1 MHKKLGII
9 MCITGALVVGTAI
22 FLHFSAEND
31 LMSELSSRVMYT
43 NDSSES
49 ANSSVEEDESSLLES
64 PEFSPVDSDMV
75 VDEITTFQ
83 NVLEVPSCD
92 IQVPLIE
99 GVDSAA
105 LRRGAGHF
113 TETANIGEEG
123 NACYAGHYSTI
134 YNCIFNNLP
143 NVKLYDEVIGY
154 NAKGEKTTYYVISKY
169 VTTPDN
175 ISVLAQY
182 PDTKDLTIVT
192 CSENGT
198 RRLIIQCR
206 ALDKQAL
213 DEFRKESE
221 REKRESLYA
230 LADEIGTINVTN
242 FMVNKDR
249 PVNMNYNLPARRHHE
264 RVSVVE
270 SLLDWQLERGNK

>member
-9 MCITGALVVGTAI
+9 MCVTGALVVGTAI
-22 FLHFSAEND
+22 FLHFNAESE
-31 LMSELSSRVMYT
+31 LMGELSSRVMYT
-43 NDSSES
+43 SESSE
-49 ANSSVEEDESSLLES
+49 NSEEATQDDESSLLES
-64 PEFSPVDSDMV
+64 PEFSPVDADMEV
-75 VDEITTFQ
+75 AEITTFQ

-105 LRRGAGHF
+105 LRKGAGHF

-143 NVKLYDEVIGY
+143 NVKLYDEIIGY
-154 NAKGEKTTYYVISKY
+154 NAKGEKTIYYVISKY

-175 ISVLAQY
+175 ISVLTQY
-182 PDTKDLTIVT
+182 EDTKDLTLVT

-206 ALDKQAL
+206 ALDKEAL
-213 DEFRKESE
+213 DQFRRESE
-221 REKRESLYA
+221 REKRESLYS
-230 LADEIGTINVTN
+230 LADGIGTINVTN
-242 FMVNKDR
+242 FMVNKDK

-264 RVSVVE
+264 HISIVE
-270 SLLDWQLERGNK
+270 SLLGKEQ

>member
-9 MCITGALVVGTAI
+9 MCVTGALVVGTAI
-22 FLHFSAEND
+22 FLHFNAESE
-31 LMSELSSRVMYT
+31 LMGELSSRVMYT
-43 NDSSES
+43 SESSE
-49 ANSSVEEDESSLLES
+49 NSEEATQDDESSLIES
-64 PEFSPVDSDMV
+64 PEFSPVDADMEV
-75 VDEITTFQ
+75 AEITTFQ
-83 NVLEVPSCD
+83 NVLEVPSCG

-105 LRRGAGHF
+105 LRKGAGHF

-154 NAKGEKTTYYVISKY
+154 NAKGEKTIYYVISKY

-175 ISVLAQY
+175 ISVLTQY
-182 PDTKDLTIVT
+182 EDTKDLTLVT

-206 ALDKQAL
+206 ALDKEAL
-213 DEFRKESE
+213 DQFRRESE
-221 REKRESLYA
+221 REKRESLYS
-230 LADEIGTINVTN
+230 LADGIGTINVTN
-242 FMVNKDR
+242 FMVNKDK

-264 RVSVVE
+264 HISIVE
-270 SLLDWQLERGNK
+270 SLLGKEQ

>member
-9 MCITGALVVGTAI
+9 MCVTGALVVGTAI
-22 FLHFSAEND
+22 FLHFNAESE
-31 LMSELSSRVMYT
+31 LMGELSSRVMYT
-43 NDSSES
+43 NESSE
-49 ANSSVEEDESSLLES
+49 NSEEATQDDESSLIES
-64 PEFSPVDSDMV
+64 PEFSPVDADMEV
-75 VDEITTFQ
+75 AEITTFQ
-83 NVLEVPSCD
+83 NVLEVPSCG

-105 LRRGAGHF
+105 LRKGAGHF

-154 NAKGEKTTYYVISKY
+154 NAKGEKTIYYVISKY

-175 ISVLAQY
+175 ISVLTQY
-182 PDTKDLTIVT
+182 EDTKDLTLVT

-206 ALDKQAL
+206 ALDKEAL
-213 DEFRKESE
+213 DQFRRESE
-221 REKRESLYA
+221 REKRESLYS
-230 LADEIGTINVTN
+230 LADGIGTINVTN
-242 FMVNKDR
+242 FMVNKDK

-264 RVSVVE
+264 HISIVE
-270 SLLDWQLERGNK
+270 SLLGKEQ

>member
-9 MCITGALVVGTAI
+9 MCVTGALVVGTAI
-22 FLHFSAEND
+22 FLHFNAESE
-31 LMSELSSRVMYT
+31 LMGELSSRVMYT
-43 NDSSES
+43 SESSE
-49 ANSSVEEDESSLLES
+49 NSEEDTQDDESSLLES
-64 PEFSPVDSDMV
+64 PEFSPVDADMEV
-75 VDEITTFQ
+75 AEITTFQ
-83 NVLEVPSCD
+83 NVLEVPSCG

-105 LRRGAGHF
+105 LRKGAGHF

-154 NAKGEKTTYYVISKY
+154 NAKGEKTIYYVISKY

-175 ISVLAQY
+175 ISVLTQY
-182 PDTKDLTIVT
+182 EDTKDLTLVT

-206 ALDKQAL
+206 ALDKEAL
-213 DEFRKESE
+213 DQFRRESE
-221 REKRESLYA
+221 REKRESLYS
-230 LADEIGTINVTN
+230 LADSIGTINVTN
-242 FMVNKDR
+242 FMVNKDK

-264 RVSVVE
+264 HISIVE
-270 SLLDWQLERGNK
+270 SLLGKEQ

>member
-9 MCITGALVVGTAI
+9 MCVTGALVVGTAI
-22 FLHFSAEND
+22 FLHFNAESE
-31 LMSELSSRVMYT
+31 LMGELSSRVMYT
-43 NDSSES
+43 SESSE
-49 ANSSVEEDESSLLES
+49 NSEEATQDDESSLIES
-64 PEFSPVDSDMV
+64 PEFSPVDADMEV
-75 VDEITTFQ
+75 AEITTFQ

-99 GVDSAA
+99 GVDSSA
-105 LRRGAGHF
+105 LRKGAGHF

-154 NAKGEKTTYYVISKY
+154 NAKGEKTVYYVISKY

-175 ISVLAQY
+175 ISVLTQY
-182 PDTKDLTIVT
+182 EDTKDLTLVT

-206 ALDKQAL
+206 ALDKEAL
-213 DEFRKESE
+213 DQFRRESE
-221 REKRESLYA
+221 REKRESLYS
-230 LADEIGTINVTN
+230 LADGIGTINVTN
-242 FMVNKDR
+242 FMVNKDK
-249 PVNMNYNLPARRHHE
+249 PVNMNYDLPARRHHE
-264 RVSVVE
+264 HISIVE
-270 SLLDWQLERGNK
+270 SLIGKEQ

>member
-9 MCITGALVVGTAI
+9 MCVTGALVVGTAI
-22 FLHFSAEND
+22 FLHFNAESE
-31 LMSELSSRVMYT
+31 LMGELSSRVMYT
-43 NDSSES
+43 SESSE
-49 ANSSVEEDESSLLES
+49 NSEEATQDDDSSLLES
-64 PEFSPVDSDMV
+64 PEFSPVDADMEV
-75 VDEITTFQ
+75 AEITTFQ
-83 NVLEVPSCD
+83 NVLEVPSCG

-105 LRRGAGHF
+105 LRKGAGHF

-154 NAKGEKTTYYVISKY
+154 NTKGEKTIYYVISKY

-175 ISVLAQY
+175 ISVLTQY
-182 PDTKDLTIVT
+182 EDTKDLTLVT

-206 ALDKQAL
+206 ALDKEAL
-213 DEFRKESE
+213 DQFRRESE
-221 REKRESLYA
+221 REKRESLYS
-230 LADEIGTINVTN
+230 LADGIGTINVTN
-242 FMVNKDR
+242 FMVNKDK

-264 RVSVVE
+264 HISIVE
-270 SLLDWQLERGNK
+270 SLLGKEQ

>member
-9 MCITGALVVGTAI
+9 MCVTGALVVGTAI
-22 FLHFSAEND
+22 FLHFNAESE
-31 LMSELSSRVMYT
+31 LMGELSSRVMYT
-43 NDSSES
+43 SESSE
-49 ANSSVEEDESSLLES
+49 NSEEATQDDESSLLES
-64 PEFSPVDSDMV
+64 PEFSPVDADMEV
-75 VDEITTFQ
+75 AEITTFQ

-105 LRRGAGHF
+105 LRKGAGHF

-154 NAKGEKTTYYVISKY
+154 NAKGEKTIYYVISKY

-175 ISVLAQY
+175 ISVLTQY
-182 PDTKDLTIVT
+182 EDTKDLTLVT

-206 ALDKQAL
+206 ALDKEAL
-213 DEFRKESE
+213 DQFRRESE
-221 REKRESLYA
+221 REKRESLYS
-230 LADEIGTINVTN
+230 LADGIGTINVTN
-242 FMVNKDR
+242 FMVNKDK

-264 RVSVVE
+264 HISIVE
-270 SLLDWQLERGNK
+270 SLLGKEQ

>member
-9 MCITGALVVGTAI
+9 MCVTGALVVGTAI
-22 FLHFSAEND
+22 FLHFNAESE
-31 LMSELSSRVMYT
+31 LMGELSSRVMYT
-43 NDSSES
+43 SESSE
-49 ANSSVEEDESSLLES
+49 NSEEATQDDESSLLES
-64 PEFSPVDSDMV
+64 PEFSPVDADMEV
-75 VDEITTFQ
+75 AEITTFQ

-105 LRRGAGHF
+105 LRKGAGHF

-154 NAKGEKTTYYVISKY
+154 NAKSEKTIYYVISKY

-175 ISVLAQY
+175 ISVLTQY
-182 PDTKDLTIVT
+182 EDTKDLTLVT

-206 ALDKQAL
+206 ALDKEAL
-213 DEFRKESE
+213 DQFRRESE
-221 REKRESLYA
+221 REKRESLYS
-230 LADEIGTINVTN
+230 LADSIGTINVTN
-242 FMVNKDR
+242 FMVNKDK

-264 RVSVVE
+264 HISIVE
-270 SLLDWQLERGNK
+270 SLLGKEQ

>member
-9 MCITGALVVGTAI
+9 MCVTGALVVGTAI
-22 FLHFSAEND
+22 FLHFNAESE
-31 LMSELSSRVMYT
+31 LMGELSSRVMYT
-43 NDSSES
+43 SESSE
-49 ANSSVEEDESSLLES
+49 NSEEATQDDESSLLES
-64 PEFSPVDSDMV
+64 PEFSPVDADMEV
-75 VDEITTFQ
+75 AEITTFQ

-105 LRRGAGHF
+105 LRKGAGHF

-154 NAKGEKTTYYVISKY
+154 NAKGEKTIYYVISKY

-175 ISVLAQY
+175 ISVLTQY
-182 PDTKDLTIVT
+182 EDTKDLTLVT

-206 ALDKQAL
+206 ALDKEAL
-213 DEFRKESE
+213 DQFRRESE
-221 REKRESLYA
+221 REKRESLYS
-230 LADEIGTINVTN
+230 LADGIGTINVTN
-242 FMVNKDR
+242 FMVNKDK
-249 PVNMNYNLPARRHHE
+249 PVNMNYDLPARRHHE
-264 RVSVVE
+264 HISIVE
-270 SLLDWQLERGNK
+270 SLLGKEQ

>member
-9 MCITGALVVGTAI
+9 MCVTGALVVGTAI
-22 FLHFSAEND
+22 FLHFNAESE
-31 LMSELSSRVMYT
+31 LMGELSSRVMYT
-43 NDSSES
+43 SESSE
-49 ANSSVEEDESSLLES
+49 NSEEATQDDESSLLES
-64 PEFSPVDSDMV
+64 PEFSPVDADMEV
-75 VDEITTFQ
+75 AEITTFQ
-83 NVLEVPSCD
+83 NVLEVPSCG

-105 LRRGAGHF
+105 LRKGAGHF

-154 NAKGEKTTYYVISKY
+154 NAKGEKTIYYVISKY

-175 ISVLAQY
+175 ISVLTQY
-182 PDTKDLTIVT
+182 EDTKDLTLVT

-206 ALDKQAL
+206 ALDKEAL
-213 DEFRKESE
+213 DQFRRESE
-221 REKRESLYA
+221 REKRESLYS
-230 LADEIGTINVTN
+230 LADGIGTINVTN
-242 FMVNKDR
+242 FMVNKDK

-264 RVSVVE
+264 HISIVE
-270 SLLDWQLERGNK
+270 SLLGKEQ

>member
-9 MCITGALVVGTAI
+9 MCVTGALVVGTAI
-22 FLHFSAEND
+22 FLHFNAESE
-31 LMSELSSRVMYT
+31 LMGELSSRVMYT
-43 NDSSES
+43 SESSE
-49 ANSSVEEDESSLLES
+49 NSEEATQDDESSLLES
-64 PEFSPVDSDMV
+64 PEFSPVDADMEV
-75 VDEITTFQ
+75 AEITTFQ
-83 NVLEVPSCD
+83 NVLEVPSCG

-105 LRRGAGHF
+105 LRKGAGHF

-154 NAKGEKTTYYVISKY
+154 NAKGEKTIYYVISKY

-175 ISVLAQY
+175 ISVLTQY
-182 PDTKDLTIVT
+182 EDTKDLTLVT

-206 ALDKQAL
+206 ALDKEAL
-213 DEFRKESE
+213 DQFRRESE
-221 REKRESLYA
+221 REKRESLYS
-230 LADEIGTINVTN
+230 LADGIGTINITN
-242 FMVNKDR
+242 FMVNKDK

-264 RVSVVE
+264 HISIVE
-270 SLLDWQLERGNK
+270 SLLGKEQ

>member
-9 MCITGALVVGTAI
+9 MCVTGALVVGTAI
-22 FLHFSAEND
+22 FLHFNAESE
-31 LMSELSSRVMYT
+31 LMGELSSRVMYT
-43 NDSSES
+43 SESSE
-49 ANSSVEEDESSLLES
+49 NSEEATQDDESSLLES
-64 PEFSPVDSDMV
+64 PEFSPVDADMEV
-75 VDEITTFQ
+75 AEITTFQ
-83 NVLEVPSCD
+83 NVLEVPSCG

-105 LRRGAGHF
+105 LRKGAGHF

-154 NAKGEKTTYYVISKY
+154 NAKGEKTIYYVISKY

-175 ISVLAQY
+175 ISVLTQY
-182 PDTKDLTIVT
+182 EDTKDLTLVT

-206 ALDKQAL
+206 ALDKEAL
-213 DEFRKESE
+213 DQFRRESE
-221 REKRESLYA
+221 REKRESLYS
-230 LADEIGTINVTN
+230 LADSIGTINVTN
-242 FMVNKDR
+242 FMVNKDK

-264 RVSVVE
+264 HISIVE
-270 SLLDWQLERGNK
+270 SLLGKEQ

>member
-9 MCITGALVVGTAI
+9 MCVTGALVVGTAI
-22 FLHFSAEND
+22 FLHFNAESE
-31 LMSELSSRVMYT
+31 LMGELSSRVMYT
-43 NDSSES
+43 SESSE
-49 ANSSVEEDESSLLES
+49 NSEEATQDDESSLLES
-64 PEFSPVDSDMV
+64 PEFSPVDADMEV
-75 VDEITTFQ
+75 AEITTFQ

-105 LRRGAGHF
+105 LRKGAGHF

-154 NAKGEKTTYYVISKY
+154 NAKGEKTIYFVISKY

-175 ISVLAQY
+175 ISVLTQY
-182 PDTKDLTIVT
+182 EDTKDLTLVT

-206 ALDKQAL
+206 ALDKEAL
-213 DEFRKESE
+213 DQFRRESE
-221 REKRESLYA
+221 REKRESLYS
-230 LADEIGTINVTN
+230 LADGIGTINVTN
-242 FMVNKDR
+242 FMVNKDK

-264 RVSVVE
+264 HISIVE
-270 SLLDWQLERGNK
+270 SLLGKEQ

>member
-9 MCITGALVVGTAI
+9 MCVTGALVVGTAI
-22 FLHFSAEND
+22 FLHFNAESE
-31 LMSELSSRVMYT
+31 LMGELSSRVMYT
-43 NDSSES
+43 SESSE
-49 ANSSVEEDESSLLES
+49 NSEEATQEDESSLLES
-64 PEFSPVDSDMV
+64 PEFSPVDADMEV
-75 VDEITTFQ
+75 AEITTFQ

-105 LRRGAGHF
+105 LRKGAGHF

-154 NAKGEKTTYYVISKY
+154 NAKGEKTIYYVISKY

-175 ISVLAQY
+175 ISVLTQY
-182 PDTKDLTIVT
+182 EDTKDLTLVT

-206 ALDKQAL
+206 ALDKEAL
-213 DEFRKESE
+213 DQFRRESE
-221 REKRESLYA
+221 REKRESLYS
-230 LADEIGTINVTN
+230 LADGIGTINVTN
-242 FMVNKDR
+242 FMVNKDK

-264 RVSVVE
+264 HISIVE
-270 SLLDWQLERGNK
+270 SLLGKEQ

>member
-9 MCITGALVVGTAI
+9 MCVTGALVVGTAI
-22 FLHFSAEND
+22 FLHFNAENE
-31 LMSELSSRVMYT
+31 LMGELSSRVMYT
-43 NDSSES
+43 SESSE
-49 ANSSVEEDESSLLES
+49 NSEEAIQDDESSLLES
-64 PEFSPVDSDMV
+64 PEFSPVDADMEV
-75 VDEITTFQ
+75 AEITTFQ

-105 LRRGAGHF
+105 LRKGAGHF

-143 NVKLYDEVIGY
+143 NVKLYDEIIGY
-154 NAKGEKTTYYVISKY
+154 NAKGEKTVYYVISKY

-175 ISVLAQY
+175 ISVLTQY
-182 PDTKDLTIVT
+182 EDTKDLTLVT

-206 ALDKQAL
+206 ALDKEAL
-213 DEFRKESE
+213 DQFRRESE
-221 REKRESLYA
+221 REKRESLYS
-230 LADEIGTINVTN
+230 LADSIGTINVTN
-242 FMVNKDR
+242 FMVNKDK

-264 RVSVVE
+264 HISIVE
-270 SLLDWQLERGNK
+270 SLLGKEQ

>member
-9 MCITGALVVGTAI
+9 MCVTGALVVGTAI
-22 FLHFSAEND
+22 FLHFNAESE
-31 LMSELSSRVMYT
+31 LMGELSSRVMYT
-43 NDSSES
+43 SESSE
-49 ANSSVEEDESSLLES
+49 NSEEATQDDESSLLES
-64 PEFSPVDSDMV
+64 PEFSPVDADMEV
-75 VDEITTFQ
+75 AEITTFQ

-105 LRRGAGHF
+105 LRKGAGHF

-154 NAKGEKTTYYVISKY
+154 NAKGEKTIYYVISKY

-175 ISVLAQY
+175 ISVLTQY
-182 PDTKDLTIVT
+182 EDTKDLTLVT

-206 ALDKQAL
+206 ALDKEAL
-213 DEFRKESE
+213 DQFRRESE
-221 REKRESLYA
+221 REKRESLYS
-230 LADEIGTINVTN
+230 LADSIGTINVTN
-242 FMVNKDR
+242 FMVNKDK

-264 RVSVVE
+264 HISIVE
-270 SLLDWQLERGNK
+270 SLLGKEQ

>member
-9 MCITGALVVGTAI
+9 MCVTGALVVGTAI
-22 FLHFSAEND
+22 FLHFNAESE
-31 LMSELSSRVMYT
+31 LMGELSSRVMYT
-43 NDSSES
+43 SESSE
-49 ANSSVEEDESSLLES
+49 NSEEATQDDESSLLES
-64 PEFSPVDSDMV
+64 PEFSPVDADMEV
-75 VDEITTFQ
+75 AEITTFQ

-92 IQVPLIE
+92 IQVPLVE

-105 LRRGAGHF
+105 LRKGAGHF

-154 NAKGEKTTYYVISKY
+154 NAKGEKTIYYVISKY

-175 ISVLAQY
+175 ISVLTQY
-182 PDTKDLTIVT
+182 KDTKDLTLVT

-206 ALDKQAL
+206 ALDKEAL
-213 DEFRKESE
+213 DQFRRESE
-221 REKRESLYA
+221 REKRESLYS
-230 LADEIGTINVTN
+230 LADSIGTINVTN
-242 FMVNKDR
+242 FMVNKDK

-264 RVSVVE
+264 HISIVE
-270 SLLDWQLERGNK
+270 SLLGKEQ

>member
-9 MCITGALVVGTAI
+9 MCVTGALVVGTAI
-22 FLHFSAEND
+22 FLHFNAESE
-31 LMSELSSRVMYT
+31 LMGELSSRVMYT
-43 NDSSES
+43 SESSE
-49 ANSSVEEDESSLLES
+49 NSEEAIQDDESSLFES
-64 PEFSPVDSDMV
+64 PEFSPVDADMEV
-75 VDEITTFQ
+75 AEITTFQ

-105 LRRGAGHF
+105 LRKGAGHF

-143 NVKLYDEVIGY
+143 NVKLYDEIIGY
-154 NAKGEKTTYYVISKY
+154 NAKGEKTVYYVISKY

-175 ISVLAQY
+175 ISVLTQY
-182 PDTKDLTIVT
+182 EDTKDLTLVT

-206 ALDKQAL
+206 ALDKEAL
-213 DEFRKESE
+213 DQFRRESE
-221 REKRESLYA
+221 REKRESLYS
-230 LADEIGTINVTN
+230 LADSIGTINVTN
-242 FMVNKDR
+242 FMVNKDK

-264 RVSVVE
+264 HISIVE
-270 SLLDWQLERGNK
+270 SLLGKEQ

>member
-9 MCITGALVVGTAI
+9 MCVTGALVVGTAI
-22 FLHFSAEND
+22 FLHFNAESE
-31 LMSELSSRVMYT
+31 LMGELSSRVMYT
-43 NDSSES
+43 SESSE
-49 ANSSVEEDESSLLES
+49 NSEEATQDDESSLIES
-64 PEFSPVDSDMV
+64 PEFSPVDADMEV
-75 VDEITTFQ
+75 AEITTFQ

-99 GVDSAA
+99 GVDSSA
-105 LRRGAGHF
+105 LRKGAGHF

-154 NAKGEKTTYYVISKY
+154 NAKGEKTVYYVISKY

-175 ISVLAQY
+175 ISVLTQY
-182 PDTKDLTIVT
+182 EDTKDLTLVT

-206 ALDKQAL
+206 ALDKEAL
-213 DEFRKESE
+213 DQFRRESE
-221 REKRESLYA
+221 REKRESLYS
-230 LADEIGTINVTN
+230 LADGIGTINVTN
-242 FMVNKDR
+242 FMVNKDK
-249 PVNMNYNLPARRHHE
+249 PVNMNYDLPARRHHE
-264 RVSVVE
+264 HISIVE
-270 SLLDWQLERGNK
+270 SLLGKEQ

>member
-9 MCITGALVVGTAI
+9 MCVTGALVVGTAI
-22 FLHFSAEND
+22 FLHFNAESE
-31 LMSELSSRVMYT
+31 LMGELSSRVMYT
-43 NDSSES
+43 SESSE
-49 ANSSVEEDESSLLES
+49 NSEEATQDDESSLLGS
-64 PEFSPVDSDMV
+64 PEFSPVDADMEV
-75 VDEITTFQ
+75 AEITTFQ

-105 LRRGAGHF
+105 LRKGAGHF

-143 NVKLYDEVIGY
+143 NVKLYDEIIGY
-154 NAKGEKTTYYVISKY
+154 NAKGEKTIYYVISKY

-175 ISVLAQY
+175 ISVLTQY
-182 PDTKDLTIVT
+182 EDTKDLTLVT

-206 ALDKQAL
+206 ALDKEAL
-213 DEFRKESE
+213 DQFRRESE
-221 REKRESLYA
+221 REKRESLYS
-230 LADEIGTINVTN
+230 LADGIGTINVTN
-242 FMVNKDR
+242 FMVNKDK

-264 RVSVVE
+264 HISIVE
-270 SLLDWQLERGNK
+270 SLLGKEQ

>member
-9 MCITGALVVGTAI
+9 MCVTGALVVGTAI
-22 FLHFSAEND
+22 FLHFNAESE
-31 LMSELSSRVMYT
+31 LMGELSSRVMYT
-43 NDSSES
+43 SESSE
-49 ANSSVEEDESSLLES
+49 NSEEAIQDDESSLLES
-64 PEFSPVDSDMV
+64 PEFSPVDADMEV
-75 VDEITTFQ
+75 AEITTFQ
-83 NVLEVPSCD
+83 NVLEVPSCG

-99 GVDSAA
+99 GVDSSA
-105 LRRGAGHF
+105 LRKGAGHF

-134 YNCIFNNLP
+134 YNCIFNSLP

-154 NAKGEKTTYYVISKY
+154 NAKGEKTIYYVISKY

-175 ISVLAQY
+175 ISVLTQY
-182 PDTKDLTIVT
+182 EDTKDLTLVT

-206 ALDKQAL
+206 ALDKEAL
-213 DEFRKESE
+213 DQFRRESE
-221 REKRESLYA
+221 REKRESLYS
-230 LADEIGTINVTN
+230 LADGIGTINVTN
-242 FMVNKDR
+242 FMMNKDK

-264 RVSVVE
+264 HISIVE
-270 SLLDWQLERGNK
+270 SLLGKEQ

>member
-9 MCITGALVVGTAI
+9 MCVTGALVVGTAI
-22 FLHFSAEND
+22 FLHFNAESE
-31 LMSELSSRVMYT
+31 LMGELSSRVMYT
-43 NDSSES
+43 SESSE
-49 ANSSVEEDESSLLES
+49 NSEEATQDDESSLLES
-64 PEFSPVDSDMV
+64 PEFSPIDADMDV
-75 VDEITTFQ
+75 AEITTFQ
-83 NVLEVPSCD
+83 NVLEVPSCG

-105 LRRGAGHF
+105 LRKGAGHF

-154 NAKGEKTTYYVISKY
+154 NAKGEKTIYYVISKY

-175 ISVLAQY
+175 ISVLTQY
-182 PDTKDLTIVT
+182 EDTKDLTLVT

-206 ALDKQAL
+206 ALDKEAL
-213 DEFRKESE
+213 DQFRRESE
-221 REKRESLYA
+221 REKRESLYS
-230 LADEIGTINVTN
+230 LADGIGTINVTK
-242 FMVNKDR
+242 FMVNKDK

-264 RVSVVE
+264 HISIVE
-270 SLLDWQLERGNK
+270 SLLGKEQ

>member
-9 MCITGALVVGTAI
+9 MCVIGALVVGTAI
-22 FLHFSAEND
+22 FLHFNAESE
-31 LMSELSSRVMYT
+31 LMGELSSRVMYT
-43 NDSSES
+43 SESSE
-49 ANSSVEEDESSLLES
+49 NSEEAIQDDESSLLES
-64 PEFSPVDSDMV
+64 PEFSPVEADMEV
-75 VDEITTFQ
+75 AEITTFQ

-105 LRRGAGHF
+105 LRKGAGHF

-143 NVKLYDEVIGY
+143 NVKLYDEIIGY
-154 NAKGEKTTYYVISKY
+154 NAKGEKTVYYVISKY

-175 ISVLAQY
+175 ISVLTQY
-182 PDTKDLTIVT
+182 EDTKDLTLVT

-206 ALDKQAL
+206 ALDKEAL
-213 DEFRKESE
+213 DQFRRESE
-221 REKRESLYA
+221 REKRESLYS
-230 LADEIGTINVTN
+230 LADSIGTINVTN
-242 FMVNKDR
+242 FMVNKDK

-264 RVSVVE
+264 HISIVE
-270 SLLDWQLERGNK
+270 SLLGKEQ

>member
-9 MCITGALVVGTAI
+9 MCVTGALVVGTAI
-22 FLHFSAEND
+22 FLHFNAESE
-31 LMSELSSRVMYT
+31 LMGELSSRVMYT
-43 NDSSES
+43 SESSE
-49 ANSSVEEDESSLLES
+49 NSEEATQDDDSSLLES
-64 PEFSPVDSDMV
+64 PEFSPVDADMEV
-75 VDEITTFQ
+75 AEITTFQ

-105 LRRGAGHF
+105 LRKGAGHF

-154 NAKGEKTTYYVISKY
+154 NAKGEKTIYYVISKY

-175 ISVLAQY
+175 ISVLTQY
-182 PDTKDLTIVT
+182 EDTKDLTLVT

-206 ALDKQAL
+206 ALDKEAL
-213 DEFRKESE
+213 DQFRRESE
-221 REKRESLYA
+221 REKRESLYS
-230 LADEIGTINVTN
+230 LADGIGTINVTN
-242 FMVNKDR
+242 FMVNKDK

-264 RVSVVE
+264 HISIVE
-270 SLLDWQLERGNK
+270 SLLGKEQ

>member
-9 MCITGALVVGTAI
+9 MCVTGALVVGTAI
-22 FLHFSAEND
+22 FLHFNAESE
-31 LMSELSSRVMYT
+31 LMGELSSRVMYT
-43 NDSSES
+43 SESSE
-49 ANSSVEEDESSLLES
+49 NSEEATQDDESSLLES
-64 PEFSPVDSDMV
+64 PEFSPVDADMEV
-75 VDEITTFQ
+75 AEITTFQ

-105 LRRGAGHF
+105 LRKGAGHF

-143 NVKLYDEVIGY
+143 NVKLYDEIIGY
-154 NAKGEKTTYYVISKY
+154 NAKGEKTIYYVISKY

-175 ISVLAQY
+175 ISVLTQY
-182 PDTKDLTIVT
+182 EDTKDLTLVT

-206 ALDKQAL
+206 ALDKEAL
-213 DEFRKESE
+213 DQFRRESE
-221 REKRESLYA
+221 REKRESLYS
-230 LADEIGTINVTN
+230 LADSIGTINVTN
-242 FMVNKDR
+242 FMVNKDK

-264 RVSVVE
+264 HISIVE
-270 SLLDWQLERGNK
+270 SLLGKEQ

>member
-9 MCITGALVVGTAI
+9 MCVTGALVVGTAI
-22 FLHFSAEND
+22 FLHFNAESE
-31 LMSELSSRVMYT
+31 LMGELSSRVMYT
-43 NDSSES
+43 SESSE
-49 ANSSVEEDESSLLES
+49 NSEEDTQDDESSLLES
-64 PEFSPVDSDMV
+64 PEFSPVDADMEV
-75 VDEITTFQ
+75 AEITTFQ
-83 NVLEVPSCD
+83 NVLEVPSCG

-105 LRRGAGHF
+105 LRKGAGHF

-154 NAKGEKTTYYVISKY
+154 NAKGEKTIYYVISKY

-175 ISVLAQY
+175 ISVLTQY
-182 PDTKDLTIVT
+182 EDTKDLTLVT

-206 ALDKQAL
+206 ALDKEAL
-213 DEFRKESE
+213 DQFRRESE
-221 REKRESLYA
+221 REKRESLYS
-230 LADEIGTINVTN
+230 LADGIGTINVTN
-242 FMVNKDR
+242 FMVNKDK

-264 RVSVVE
+264 HISIVE
-270 SLLDWQLERGNK
+270 SLLGKEQ

>member
-9 MCITGALVVGTAI
+9 MCVTGALVVGTAI
-22 FLHFSAEND
+22 FLHFNAESE

-43 NDSSES
+43 SESSE
-49 ANSSVEEDESSLLES
+49 NSEEAIQDDESSLLES
-64 PEFSPVDSDMV
+64 PEFSPVDADMEV
-75 VDEITTFQ
+75 AEITTFQ

-105 LRRGAGHF
+105 LRKGAGHF

-143 NVKLYDEVIGY
+143 NVKLYDEIIGY
-154 NAKGEKTTYYVISKY
+154 NAKGEKTVYYVISKY

-175 ISVLAQY
+175 ISVLTQY
-182 PDTKDLTIVT
+182 EDTKDLTLVT

-206 ALDKQAL
+206 ALDKEAL
-213 DEFRKESE
+213 DQFRRESE
-221 REKRESLYA
+221 REKRESLYS
-230 LADEIGTINVTN
+230 LADSIGTINVTN
-242 FMVNKDR
+242 FMVNKDK

-264 RVSVVE
+264 HISIVE
-270 SLLDWQLERGNK
+270 SLLGKEQ

>member
-9 MCITGALVVGTAI
+9 MCVTGALVVGTAI
-22 FLHFSAEND
+22 FLHFNAESE
-31 LMSELSSRVMYT
+31 LMGELSSRVMYT
-43 NDSSES
+43 SESSE
-49 ANSSVEEDESSLLES
+49 NSEEATQDDESSLIES
-64 PEFSPVDSDMV
+64 PEFSPVDADMEV
-75 VDEITTFQ
+75 AEITTFQ

-105 LRRGAGHF
+105 LRKGAGHF

-154 NAKGEKTTYYVISKY
+154 NAKGEKTVYYVISKY

-175 ISVLAQY
+175 ISVLTQY
-182 PDTKDLTIVT
+182 EDTKDLTLVT

-206 ALDKQAL
+206 ALDKEAL
-213 DEFRKESE
+213 DQFRRESE
-221 REKRESLYA
+221 REKRESLYS
-230 LADEIGTINVTN
+230 LADGIGTINVTN
-242 FMVNKDR
+242 FMVNKDK
-249 PVNMNYNLPARRHHE
+249 PVNMNYDLPARRHHE
-264 RVSVVE
+264 HISIVE
-270 SLLDWQLERGNK
+270 SLLGKEQ

>member
-9 MCITGALVVGTAI
+9 MCVTGALVVGTAI
-22 FLHFSAEND
+22 FLHFNAESE
-31 LMSELSSRVMYT
+31 LMGELSSRVMYT
-43 NDSSES
+43 SESSE
-49 ANSSVEEDESSLLES
+49 NSEEAIQDDESSLLES
-64 PEFSPVDSDMV
+64 PEFSPVDADMEV
-75 VDEITTFQ
+75 AEITTFQ

-105 LRRGAGHF
+105 LRKGAGHF

-143 NVKLYDEVIGY
+143 NVKLYDEIIGY
-154 NAKGEKTTYYVISKY
+154 NAKGEKTVYYVISKY

-175 ISVLAQY
+175 ISVLTQY
-182 PDTKDLTIVT
+182 EDTKDLTLVT

-206 ALDKQAL
+206 ALDKEAL
-213 DEFRKESE
+213 DQFRRESE
-221 REKRESLYA
+221 REKRESLYS
-230 LADEIGTINVTN
+230 LADSIGTINVTN
-242 FMVNKDR
+242 FMVNKDK

-264 RVSVVE
+264 HISIVE
-270 SLLDWQLERGNK
+270 SLLGKEQ

>member
-9 MCITGALVVGTAI
+9 MCVTGALVVGTAI
-22 FLHFSAEND
+22 FLHFNSESE
-31 LMSELSSRVMYT
+31 LMGELSSRVMYT
-43 NDSSES
+43 SESSE
-49 ANSSVEEDESSLLES
+49 NSEEAIQDDESSLLES
-64 PEFSPVDSDMV
+64 PEFSPVDADMEV
-75 VDEITTFQ
+75 AEITTFQ

-92 IQVPLIE
+92 IQIPLIE

-105 LRRGAGHF
+105 LRKGAGHF

-143 NVKLYDEVIGY
+143 NVKLYDEIIGY
-154 NAKGEKTTYYVISKY
+154 NAKGEKTVYYVISKY

-175 ISVLAQY
+175 ISVLTQY
-182 PDTKDLTIVT
+182 EDTKDLTLVT

-206 ALDKQAL
+206 ALDKEAL
-213 DEFRKESE
+213 DQFRRESE
-221 REKRESLYA
+221 REKRESLYS
-230 LADEIGTINVTN
+230 LADSIGTINVTN
-242 FMVNKDR
+242 FMVNKDK

-264 RVSVVE
+264 HISIVE
-270 SLLDWQLERGNK
+270 SLLGKEQ

>member
-9 MCITGALVVGTAI
+9 MCVTGALVVGTAI
-22 FLHFSAEND
+22 FLHFNAESE
-31 LMSELSSRVMYT
+31 LMGELSSRVMYT
-43 NDSSES
+43 SESSE
-49 ANSSVEEDESSLLES
+49 NSEEATQDDESSLLES
-64 PEFSPVDSDMV
+64 PEFSPVDADMEV
-75 VDEITTFQ
+75 AEITTFQ

-105 LRRGAGHF
+105 LRKGAGHF

-143 NVKLYDEVIGY
+143 NVKLYDEIIGY
-154 NAKGEKTTYYVISKY
+154 NAKGEKTVYYVISKY

-175 ISVLAQY
+175 ISVLTQY
-182 PDTKDLTIVT
+182 EDTKDLTLVT

-206 ALDKQAL
+206 ALDKEAL
-213 DEFRKESE
+213 DQFRRESE
-221 REKRESLYA
+221 REKRESLYS
-230 LADEIGTINVTN
+230 LADSIGTINVTN
-242 FMVNKDR
+242 FMVNKDK

-264 RVSVVE
+264 HISIVE
-270 SLLDWQLERGNK
+270 SLLGKEQ

>member
-9 MCITGALVVGTAI
+9 MCVTGALVVGTAI
-22 FLHFSAEND
+22 FLHFNAESE

-43 NDSSES
+43 SESSE
-49 ANSSVEEDESSLLES
+49 NSEEAIQDDESSLLES
-64 PEFSPVDSDMV
+64 PEFSPVDADMEV
-75 VDEITTFQ
+75 AEITTFQ
-83 NVLEVPSCD
+83 NVLEVPSCG

-105 LRRGAGHF
+105 LRKGAGHF

-143 NVKLYDEVIGY
+143 NVKLYDEIIGY
-154 NAKGEKTTYYVISKY
+154 NAKGEKTVYYVISKY

-175 ISVLAQY
+175 ISVLTQY
-182 PDTKDLTIVT
+182 EDTKDLTLVT

-206 ALDKQAL
+206 ALDKEAL
-213 DEFRKESE
+213 DQFRRESE
-221 REKRESLYA
+221 REKRESLYS
-230 LADEIGTINVTN
+230 LADSIGTINVTN
-242 FMVNKDR
+242 FMVNKDK

-264 RVSVVE
+264 HISIVE
-270 SLLDWQLERGNK
+270 SLLGKEQ

>member
-9 MCITGALVVGTAI
+9 MCVTGALVVGTAI
-22 FLHFSAEND
+22 FLHFNAESE
-31 LMSELSSRVMYT
+31 LMGELSSRVMYT
-43 NDSSES
+43 SESSE
-49 ANSSVEEDESSLLES
+49 NSEEATQDDESSLLES
-64 PEFSPVDSDMV
+64 PEFSPVDADMEV
-75 VDEITTFQ
+75 EEITTFQ

-105 LRRGAGHF
+105 LRKGAGHF

-154 NAKGEKTTYYVISKY
+154 NAKGEKTIYYVISKY

-175 ISVLAQY
+175 ISVLTQY
-182 PDTKDLTIVT
+182 EDTKDLTLVT

-206 ALDKQAL
+206 ALDKEAL
-213 DEFRKESE
+213 DQFRRESE
-221 REKRESLYA
+221 REKRESLYL
-230 LADEIGTINVTN
+230 LADGIGTINVTN
-242 FMVNKDR
+242 FMVNKDK
-249 PVNMNYNLPARRHHE
+249 PVNMSYNLPARRHHE
-264 RVSVVE
+264 HISIVE
-270 SLLDWQLERGNK
+270 SLLGKEQ

>member
-9 MCITGALVVGTAI
+9 MCVTGALVVGTAI
-22 FLHFSAEND
+22 FLHFNAESE
-31 LMSELSSRVMYT
+31 LMGELSSRVMYT
-43 NDSSES
+43 SESSE
-49 ANSSVEEDESSLLES
+49 NSEEAIQDDESSLLES
-64 PEFSPVDSDMV
+64 PEFSPVDADMEV
-75 VDEITTFQ
+75 AEITTFQ
-83 NVLEVPSCD
+83 NVLEVPSCG

-105 LRRGAGHF
+105 LRKGAGHF
-113 TETANIGEEG
+113 TETASIGEEG

-154 NAKGEKTTYYVISKY
+154 NAKGEKTIYYVISKY

-175 ISVLAQY
+175 ISVLTQY
-182 PDTKDLTIVT
+182 EDTKDLTLVT

-206 ALDKQAL
+206 ALDKEAL
-213 DEFRKESE
+213 DQFRRESE
-221 REKRESLYA
+221 REKRESLYS
-230 LADEIGTINVTN
+230 LADGIGTINVTN
-242 FMVNKDR
+242 FMVNKDK

-264 RVSVVE
+264 HISIVE
-270 SLLDWQLERGNK
+270 SLLGKEQ

>member
-9 MCITGALVVGTAI
+9 MCVTGALVVGTAI
-22 FLHFSAEND
+22 FLHFNAESE
-31 LMSELSSRVMYT
+31 LMGELSSRVMYT
-43 NDSSES
+43 SESSE
-49 ANSSVEEDESSLLES
+49 NSEEATQDDESSLLES
-64 PEFSPVDSDMV
+64 PEFSPVDADMEV
-75 VDEITTFQ
+75 AEINTFQ

-105 LRRGAGHF
+105 LRKGAGHF

-154 NAKGEKTTYYVISKY
+154 NAKGEKTIYYVISKY

-175 ISVLAQY
+175 ISVLTQY
-182 PDTKDLTIVT
+182 EDTKDLTLVT

-206 ALDKQAL
+206 ALDKEAL
-213 DEFRKESE
+213 DQFRRESE
-221 REKRESLYA
+221 REKRESLYS
-230 LADEIGTINVTN
+230 LADGIGTINVTN
-242 FMVNKDR
+242 FMVNKDK

-264 RVSVVE
+264 HISIVE
-270 SLLDWQLERGNK
+270 SLLGKEQ

>member
-9 MCITGALVVGTAI
+9 MCVTGALVVGTAI
-22 FLHFSAEND
+22 FLHFNAESE
-31 LMSELSSRVMYT
+31 LIGELSSRVMYT
-43 NDSSES
+43 SESSE
-49 ANSSVEEDESSLLES
+49 NSEEATQDDESSLLES
-64 PEFSPVDSDMV
+64 PEFSPVDADMEV
-75 VDEITTFQ
+75 AEITTFQ
-83 NVLEVPSCD
+83 NVLEVPSCG

-99 GVDSAA
+99 GVDSSA
-105 LRRGAGHF
+105 LRKGAGHF

-143 NVKLYDEVIGY
+143 NVKLYDEIIGY
-154 NAKGEKTTYYVISKY
+154 NAKGEKTVYYVISKY

-175 ISVLAQY
+175 ISVLTQY
-182 PDTKDLTIVT
+182 EDTKDLTLVT

-206 ALDKQAL
+206 ALDKEAL
-213 DEFRKESE
+213 DQFRRESE
-221 REKRESLYA
+221 REKRESLYS
-230 LADEIGTINVTN
+230 LADSIGTINVTN
-242 FMVNKDR
+242 FMVNKDK

-264 RVSVVE
+264 HISIVE
-270 SLLDWQLERGNK
+270 SLLGKEQ